1 MKRSLVFALA
11 IAGLLVGLAPVS
23 VMAEAGM
30 TVTTPFPAVTVD
42 PGATAKFDITFTTPT
57 PERVDITITGTPDGW
72 TSRMRGSGS
81 TITAVT
87 TSAVPV
93 GTAAAPASPTATA
106 SLEVAL
112 AEAVDPNTYR
122 VTVQGHSASGLTASL
137 TVDLTV
143 LASNVGSVTGTA
155 QQPLLQGKAG
165 TNFTFDVAL
174 KNDTNQEISF
184 ALDAEGPSN
193 WTVTAVPS
201 GQAQAAT
208 AVVAAGATG
217 HVTVTAN
224 SPSDAAADQ
233 YPITL
238 TATGGPQPVSVD
250 LGVTITGSYS
260 LTLSTADG
268 RLNATATAGQDSPLN
283 LVVTNTGT
291 APLSQVTVT
300 STPPSGW
307 QITFAPEALANLQ
320 PNTPTTVVATIHASD
335 QAVAGDYALT
345 FRANSAGQ
353 GQTASVSTDIRT
365 TVQTS
370 QLWLFVGIGLIIVVF
385 VALFLVFRQY
395 GRR

>member
-1 MKRSLVFALA
+1 
-11 IAGLLVGLAPVS
+11 
-23 VMAEAGM
+23 
-30 TVTTPFPAVTVD
+30 
-42 PGATAKFDITFTTPT
+42 
-57 PERVDITITGTPDGW
+57 
-72 TSRMRGSGS
+72 
-81 TITAVT
+81 
-87 TSAVPV
+87 
-93 GTAAAPASPTATA
+93 
-106 SLEVAL
+106 
-112 AEAVDPNTYR
+112 
-122 VTVQGHSASGLTASL
+122 
-137 TVDLTV
+137 
-143 LASNVGSVTGTA
+143 
-155 QQPLLQGKAG
+155 
-165 TNFTFDVAL
+165 
-174 KNDTNQEISF
+174 
-184 ALDAEGPSN
+184 
-193 WTVTAVPS
+193 
-201 GQAQAAT
+201 
-208 AVVAAGATG
+208 
-217 HVTVTAN
+217 
-224 SPSDAAADQ
+224 
-233 YPITL
+233 
-238 TATGGPQPVSVD
+238 VSVD